1 MVFNVT
7 DLDLTTDHKALDE
20 DLAARRYF
28 AKFETIT
35 RHLSGV
41 AGEMEKDKTFS
52 DLDSAVLE
60 DYIRA
65 ISRSF
70 KALSLKYLV
79 SGRLDGIG
87 QKHLTIDFH
96 ESGFPVFQEI
106 VTMAN
111 DAAQAARHLDGMA
124 EAERLKDEMVRQIV
138 GERIVPTRLQYAL
151 SQRMYYET
159 LRDGGLYFAQMHP
172 AAEFIS
178 DVSGGRRG
186 YLLHW
191 GVYDSQMNVPVVYLM
206 EVVDSGK
213 KALPLDERRWPA
225 AQAHL
230 LAQSVGGLKLLT
242 IAKGFDTDFGDLH
255 PKRLR
260 RFTLGPMYS
269 AAFTLQ
275 TGAMREVL
283 EEAKAGPGEDW
294 ALAWTVE
301 ELVSERVEVEEG
313 WFSKTE
319 REVFRLD
326 PFAAQGAET
335 GASRITRSLILPQRP
350 FQVLAEKDPE
360 GFRALRKFVVGK
372 EGRVLVYG

>member
-138 GERIVPTRLQYAL
+138 GERVVPTRLQYAL
-151 SQRMYYET
+151 SQRMYYEA